1 MSEDKYTGKNIKFLK
16 SIEHV
21 RLRPG
26 MYIGNTSTKGLHH
39 LVYEIVDNSIDEAIA
54 GYCTSI
60 KIEINENFEVVV
72 EDNGRG
78 IPVDIVDKGDEK
90 VSALE
95 LVLTELFSGGK
106 FDNVAYKVSGGLHGV
121 GLSVVNA
128 LSEYIKV
135 WVYRDG
141 GEYFIECKR
150 GIPLDGV
157 KKISNSNKRGTKILF
172 KPDKEIFKNTEFE
185 YLILRNRF
193 EELSYLNNR
202 IAIHFTYKPENKVDL
217 FENPGGLIDYV
228 KLLNSDNKTLLGQ
241 TLYFKNEYINENKKL
256 VEIEVAFNYNDT
268 DDEILYSFVNNI
280 RTYEGGMH
288 VIGFRNALEEVF
300 DDIFENSKLKN
311 NYKDLGILPSKEID
325 SGLVAIVAIKMQDP
339 QFEGQTKEKLGNEYI
354 RKLVNT
360 EIKNW
365 LKKQVEINEN
375 EFLKLVEFLAKKA
388 YIKYQQRLDKKSK
401 VKSFLESDS
410 LPGKLADC
418 SEQDPAKREL
428 FIVEGDSAGGSA
440 KQGRD
445 RRFQAILPL
454 WGKMLN
460 VSKSDFENAQTNDK
474 LRPIIDT
481 LGTGIGN
488 NFNIDYLRYH
498 KIIIMAD
505 ADVDGSHI
513 RTLLLT
519 FFYRVLPEIING
531 GFVYLAVP
539 PLYAYKSGK
548 KQIYLYTDEEK
559 NKFLEEYKKDQNFE
573 IQRFKGLG
581 EMMPQQLWET
591 TMNPDTRK
599 LIQVKITDAITA
611 DMMFEVLMG
620 KYVKPR
626 YDFISSKSLNFD
638 KTKLDI

>member
-1 MSEDKYTGKNIKFLK
+1 MSDINYTGKNIKFLK

-39 LVYEIVDNSIDEAIA
+39 LVYEIVDNAIDEAIA
-54 GYCTSI
+54 GFCTNI
-60 KIEINENFEVVV
+60 KIEINENFEVIV

-135 WVYRDG
+135 WVYRDQ
-141 GEYFIECKR
+141 GEYFIECHR
-150 GIPLDGV
+150 GVPVGSI
-157 KKISNSNKRGTKILF
+157 KKIGNSSKRGTKILF

-193 EELSYLNNR
+193 EELSYLNNK
-202 IAIHFTYKPENKVDL
+202 ISIHFIFKPENKNDL

-228 KLLNSDNKTLLGQ
+228 KFLNNDNKSVFSIP
-241 TLYFKNEYINENKKL
+241 LYFKNEYKTENNKL
-256 VEIEVAFNYNDT
+256 VEIELSFTYNDT

-288 VIGFRNALEEVF
+288 VIGFKNSLEEVF
-300 DDIFENSKLKN
+300 DSLFENSKLKN
-311 NYKDLGILPSKEID
+311 NYKDLGISPSKEVD
-325 SGLVAIVAIKMQDP
+325 SGLVAIIAIKMQDP

-354 RKLVNT
+354 KKLVNT

-365 LKKQVEINEN
+365 LKSEVESREN
-375 EFLKLVEFLAKKA
+375 EFMKLVEFLAKKA
-388 YIKYQQRLDKKSK
+388 YLKYQQKLDKKSK

-418 SEQDPAKREL
+418 SEQDPSKKEL

-460 VSKSDFENAQTNDK
+460 VSKSDFENAQSNEK
-474 LRPIIDT
+474 LKPIIDT

-488 NFNIDYLRYH
+488 NFNIEYLRYH

-519 FFYRVLPEIING
+519 FFYRVLPDLING
-531 GFVYLAVP
+531 GFIYLAVP
-539 PLYAYKSGK
+539 PLYAYKQGK

-559 NKFLEEYKKDQNFE
+559 NNFLEKNNKDQSFE

-591 TMNPDTRK
+591 TMNPETRK
-599 LIQVKITDAITA
+599 LIQVQITDAITA

-626 YDFISSKSLNFD
+626 YDFISNKSVKFD

>member
-1 MSEDKYTGKNIKFLK
+1 MSDNKYTGKNIKFLK

-39 LVYEIVDNSIDEAIA
+39 LIYEIVDNSIDEAIA
-54 GYCTSI
+54 GHCSNI
-60 KIEINENFEVVV
+60 KVEINENHEVIV

-95 LVLTELFSGGK
+95 LVLTELFTGGK

-141 GEYFIECKR
+141 GEYFFECHR
-150 GIPLDGV
+150 GIPVDKV
-157 KKISNSNKRGTKILF
+157 KKIASSNKRGTKILF
-172 KPDKEIFKNTEFE
+172 KPDEEIFKKTEFE

-193 EELSYLNNR
+193 EELSYLNNK
-202 IAIHFTYKPENKVDL
+202 ISIHFTFKPENKVDL
-217 FENPGGLIDYV
+217 FENPGGLVDYV
-228 KLLNSDNKTLLGQ
+228 ISLNNDNKTLLSSP
-241 TLYFKNEYINENKKL
+241 LYFKQEYKTENNKL
-256 VEIEVAFNYNDT
+256 VEIEIAFIYNDT

-288 VIGFRNALEEVF
+288 VIGFKTALEELF
-300 DDIFENSKLKN
+300 DNIFENSKLKN
-311 NYKDLGILPSKEID
+311 NYKDIGILPSKEID
-325 SGLVAIVAIKMQDP
+325 SGLISIIAIKMQDP

-354 RKLVNT
+354 KKLVNT
-360 EIKNW
+360 EIKKW
-365 LKKQVEINEN
+365 LKTEIESKEN
-375 EFLKLVEFLAKKA
+375 EFMRLIEFLAKKA
-388 YIKYQQRLDKKSK
+388 YIKYQQRLDKKTK

-460 VSKSDFENAQTNDK
+460 VSKSDFENAQTNEK
-474 LRPIIDT
+474 LKPIIDT
-481 LGTGIGN
+481 LGTGISN
-488 NFNIDYLRYH
+488 NFNLELLRYH

-519 FFYRVLPEIING
+519 FFYRVLPDIING
-531 GFVYLAVP
+531 GYVYLAVP

-548 KQIYLYTDEEK
+548 KQIYLYSDEEK
-559 NKFLEEYKKDQNFE
+559 SKFLEINKKDQSFE

-591 TMNPDTRK
+591 TMNPETRK

-611 DMMFEVLMG
+611 DMMFEILMG

-626 YDFISSKSLNFD
+626 YEFISNKSINFD

>member
-1 MSEDKYTGKNIKFLK
+1 MSDKYTGKNIKFLK

-54 GYCTSI
+54 GYCTNI
-60 KIEINENFEVVV
+60 KIEINENHEVTV
-72 EDNGRG
+72 EDDGRG
-78 IPVDIVDKGDEK
+78 IPVDLVDKGDEK

-95 LVLTELFSGGK
+95 LVLTELFTGGK

-135 WVYRDG
+135 WVYRDN
-141 GEYFIECKR
+141 GEYFIECRR
-150 GIPLDGV
+150 GIPVEPV
-157 KKISNSNKRGTKILF
+157 KKLGSSTKRGTKILF
-172 KPDKEIFKNTEFE
+172 KPDKEIFKDTEFE

-193 EELSYLNNR
+193 EELSYLNNK
-202 IAIHFTYKPENKVDL
+202 ITIQFNFKPENKIDI
-217 FENPGGLIDYV
+217 FQNPGGLVDYV
-228 KLLNSDNKTLLGQ
+228 KFLNDENKSIFSSP
-241 TLYFKNEYINENKKL
+241 LYFKNEYKTENNKM
-256 VEIEVAFNYNDT
+256 VEIEIAFTYNDT

-288 VIGFRNALEEVF
+288 VIGFKSACEEIF
-300 DDIFENSKLKN
+300 DNLFENSKLKN
-311 NYKDLGILPSKEID
+311 NYKELGITPSKEVD

-354 RKLVNT
+354 KKLVNT
-360 EIKNW
+360 EVKSW
-365 LKKQVEINEN
+365 LKKEVENNEN
-375 EFLKLVEFLAKKA
+375 DFMKLIEFLAKKA
-388 YIKYQQRLDKKSK
+388 YIKYQQRIDKKTK

-418 SEQDPAKREL
+418 SEQDPSKREL

-460 VSKSDFENAQTNDK
+460 VSKADFENAQTNEK
-474 LRPIIDT
+474 LKPIIDT

-488 NFNIDYLRYH
+488 NFNIDNLRYH

-539 PLYAYKSGK
+539 PLYAYKQGK
-548 KQIYLYTDEEK
+548 KQIYLYDDEEK
-559 NKFLEEYKKDQNFE
+559 NRFLESMKKDQNFE

-591 TMNPDTRK
+591 TMNPETRK
-599 LIQVKITDAITA
+599 LIQVKITDALIA

-626 YDFISSKSLNFD
+626 YDFISSKSVSFD
-638 KTKLDI
+638 KSKLDI

>member
-1 MSEDKYTGKNIKFLK
+1 MSDKYTGKNIKFLK

-54 GYCTSI
+54 GHCTSI
-60 KIEINENFEVVV
+60 KIEINENHEVIV
-72 EDNGRG
+72 EDDGRG
-78 IPVDIVDKGDEK
+78 IPVDLVDKGDEK

-95 LVLTELFSGGK
+95 LVLTELFTGGK

-135 WVYRDG
+135 WVYRDN
-141 GEYFIECKR
+141 GEYFIECRK
-150 GIPLDGV
+150 GLPLNEV
-157 KKISNSNKRGTKILF
+157 KKIGKSNKRGTKILF
-172 KPDKEIFKNTEFE
+172 KPDKEIFKDTEFE

-193 EELSYLNNR
+193 EELSYLNNK
-202 IAIHFTYKPENKVDL
+202 ITIQFVFKPENKVDV
-217 FENPGGLIDYV
+217 FENPGGLVDYV
-228 KLLNSDNKTLLGQ
+228 KFLNDENKSIFANP
-241 TLYFKNEYINENKKL
+241 LYFKNEYKTENNKMVE
-256 VEIEVAFNYNDT
+256 VEIAFTYNDT

-288 VIGFRNALEEVF
+288 VIGFKSALEETF
-300 DDIFENSKLKN
+300 DNLFENSKLKN
-311 NYKDLGILPSKEID
+311 NYKELGISPSKEVD
-325 SGLVAIVAIKMQDP
+325 SGLVAIIAVKMQDP

-354 RKLVNT
+354 KKLINSEV
-360 EIKNW
+360 ESW
-365 LKKQVEINEN
+365 LKVEIEKNEN
-375 EFLKLVEFLAKKA
+375 DFMKLIEFLAKKA
-388 YIKYQQRLDKKSK
+388 YIKYQQRLDKKTK

-418 SEQDPAKREL
+418 SEQDPANREL

-460 VSKSDFENAQTNDK
+460 VSKSDFENAQTNEK
-474 LRPIIDT
+474 LKPIIDT

-488 NFNIDYLRYH
+488 NFNIENLRYH

-539 PLYAYKSGK
+539 PLYAYKQGK
-548 KQIYLYTDEEK
+548 KQVYLYDDEEK
-559 NKFLEEYKKDQNFE
+559 NRFLEQYKKDMNFE

-591 TMNPDTRK
+591 TMNPETRK
-599 LIQVKITDAITA
+599 LIQVKITDALIA
-611 DMMFEVLMG
+611 DMMFEILMG

-626 YDFISSKSLNFD
+626 YDFISSKSVNFD

>member
-1 MSEDKYTGKNIKFLK
+1 VSDKYTGKNIKFLK

-54 GYCTSI
+54 GYCTNI
-60 KIEINENFEVVV
+60 KIEINENHEVTV
-72 EDNGRG
+72 EDDGRG
-78 IPVDIVDKGDEK
+78 IPVDLVDKGDEK

-95 LVLTELFSGGK
+95 LVLTELFTGGK

-135 WVYRDG
+135 WVYRDN
-141 GEYFIECKR
+141 GEYFIECRR
-150 GIPLDGV
+150 GIPIEPV
-157 KKISNSNKRGTKILF
+157 KKLGSSTKRGTKILF
-172 KPDKEIFKNTEFE
+172 KPDKEIFKDTEFE

-193 EELSYLNNR
+193 EELSYLNNK
-202 IAIHFTYKPENKVDL
+202 ITIQFNFKPENKIDI
-217 FENPGGLIDYV
+217 FQNPGGLVDYV
-228 KLLNSDNKTLLGQ
+228 KFLNDENKSIFSSP
-241 TLYFKNEYINENKKL
+241 LYFKNEYKTENNKM
-256 VEIEVAFNYNDT
+256 VEIEIAFTYNDT

-288 VIGFRNALEEVF
+288 VIGFKSACEEIF
-300 DDIFENSKLKN
+300 DNLFENSKLKN
-311 NYKDLGILPSKEID
+311 NYKELGITPSKEVD

-354 RKLVNT
+354 KKLVNT
-360 EIKNW
+360 EVKSW
-365 LKKQVEINEN
+365 LKKEVENNEN
-375 EFLKLVEFLAKKA
+375 DFMKLIEFLAKKA
-388 YIKYQQRLDKKSK
+388 YIKYQQRIDKKTK

-418 SEQDPAKREL
+418 SEQDPSKREL

-460 VSKSDFENAQTNDK
+460 VSKADFENAQTNEK
-474 LRPIIDT
+474 LKPIIDT

-488 NFNIDYLRYH
+488 NFNIDNLRYH

-539 PLYAYKSGK
+539 PLYAYKQGK
-548 KQIYLYTDEEK
+548 KQIYLYDDEEK
-559 NKFLEEYKKDQNFE
+559 NRFLESMKKDQNFE

-591 TMNPDTRK
+591 TMNPETRK
-599 LIQVKITDAITA
+599 LIQVKITDALIA

-626 YDFISSKSLNFD
+626 YDFISSKSVSFD
-638 KTKLDI
+638 KSKLDI

>member
-1 MSEDKYTGKNIKFLK
+1 VSDNKYTGKNIKFLK

-60 KIEINENFEVVV
+60 KVEINDDHEVSI

-95 LVLTELFSGGK
+95 LVLTELFTGGK

-135 WVYRDG
+135 WVFRDG
-141 GEYFIECKR
+141 GEYFIECQK
-150 GIPLDGV
+150 GIPIDKT
-157 KKISNSNKRGTKILF
+157 KKIANSNKRGTKIVF

-193 EELSYLNNR
+193 EELSYLNNK
-202 IAIHFTYKPENKVDL
+202 ISIQFIFKPENKLDL
-217 FENPGGLIDYV
+217 FENPGGIVDYV
-228 KLLNSDNKTLLGQ
+228 KFLNNENKNIINE
-241 TLYFKNEYINENKKL
+241 TLYFKNEYKLENNKL
-256 VEIEVAFNYNDT
+256 VEIELAFTYNDT

-288 VIGFRNALEEVF
+288 VIGFKNSLTEIF
-300 DDIFENSKLKN
+300 DNVFENSKLKA
-311 NYKDLGILPSKEID
+311 NYKDIGISPSKEID
-325 SGLVAIVAIKMQDP
+325 SGLVAIIALKMQDP

-354 RKLVNT
+354 KKLVNT
-360 EIKNW
+360 EISNW
-365 LKKQVEINEN
+365 LKEEVSKREN

-388 YIKYQQRLDKKSK
+388 YLKYQQRLDKKSK

-418 SEQDPAKREL
+418 SEQDPSKREL

-460 VSKSDFENAQTNDK
+460 VSKSDFENAQSNEK
-474 LRPIIDT
+474 LKPIIDT

-488 NFNIDYLRYH
+488 NFNIEYLRYH
-498 KIIIMAD
+498 KIILMAD

-531 GFVYLAVP
+531 GYVYLAVP
-539 PLYAYKSGK
+539 PLYAYKAGK

-559 NKFLEEYKKDQNFE
+559 NQFLTINKKDQSFE

-591 TMNPDTRK
+591 TMNPETRK
-599 LIQVKITDAITA
+599 LIQVKITDAISA
-611 DMMFEVLMG
+611 DMMFEILMG

-626 YDFISSKSLNFD
+626 YQFISNQSINFD

>member
-1 MSEDKYTGKNIKFLK
+1 MSDKYTGKNIKFLK

-54 GYCTSI
+54 GHCTSI
-60 KIEINENFEVVV
+60 KIEINENNEVIV
-72 EDNGRG
+72 EDDGRG
-78 IPVDIVDKGDEK
+78 IPVDLVDKGDEK

-95 LVLTELFSGGK
+95 LVLTELFTGGK

-135 WVYRDG
+135 WVYRDN
-141 GEYFIECKR
+141 GEYFIECRK
-150 GIPLDGV
+150 GLPLNEV
-157 KKISNSNKRGTKILF
+157 KKIGKSNKRGTKILF
-172 KPDKEIFKNTEFE
+172 KPDKEIFKDTEFE

-193 EELSYLNNR
+193 EELSYLNNK
-202 IAIHFTYKPENKVDL
+202 ITIQFVFKPENKVDV
-217 FENPGGLIDYV
+217 FENPGGLVDYV
-228 KLLNSDNKTLLGQ
+228 KFLNDENKSIFANP
-241 TLYFKNEYINENKKL
+241 LYFKNEYKTENNKMVE
-256 VEIEVAFNYNDT
+256 VEIAFTYNDT

-288 VIGFRNALEEVF
+288 VIGFKSALEETF
-300 DDIFENSKLKN
+300 DNLFENSKLKN
-311 NYKDLGILPSKEID
+311 NYKELGISPSKEVD
-325 SGLVAIVAIKMQDP
+325 SGLVAIIAVKMQDP

-354 RKLVNT
+354 KKLINSEV
-360 EIKNW
+360 ESW
-365 LKKQVEINEN
+365 LKVEIEKNEN
-375 EFLKLVEFLAKKA
+375 DFMKLIEFLAKKA
-388 YIKYQQRLDKKSK
+388 YIKYQQRLDKKTK

-418 SEQDPAKREL
+418 SEQDPANREL

-460 VSKSDFENAQTNDK
+460 VSKSDFENAQTNEK
-474 LRPIIDT
+474 LKPIIDT

-488 NFNIDYLRYH
+488 NFNIENLRYH

-539 PLYAYKSGK
+539 PLYAYKQGK
-548 KQIYLYTDEEK
+548 KQVYLYDDEEK
-559 NKFLEEYKKDQNFE
+559 NRFLEQYKKDMNFE

-591 TMNPDTRK
+591 TMNPETRK
-599 LIQVKITDAITA
+599 LIQVKITDALIA
-611 DMMFEVLMG
+611 DMMFEILMG

-626 YDFISSKSLNFD
+626 YDFISSKSVNFD

>member
-1 MSEDKYTGKNIKFLK
+1 MSDKYTGKNIKFLK

-54 GYCTSI
+54 GYCTNI
-60 KIEINENFEVVV
+60 KIEINENHEVTV
-72 EDNGRG
+72 EDDGRG
-78 IPVDIVDKGDEK
+78 IPVDLVDKGDEK

-95 LVLTELFSGGK
+95 LVLTELFTGGK

-135 WVYRDG
+135 WVYRDN
-141 GEYFIECKR
+141 GEYFIECRR
-150 GIPLDGV
+150 GIPIEPV
-157 KKISNSNKRGTKILF
+157 KKLGSSTKRGTKILF
-172 KPDKEIFKNTEFE
+172 KPDKEIFKDTEFE

-193 EELSYLNNR
+193 EELSYLNNK
-202 IAIHFTYKPENKVDL
+202 ITIQFNFKPENKIDI
-217 FENPGGLIDYV
+217 FQNPGGLVDYV
-228 KLLNSDNKTLLGQ
+228 KFLNDENKSIFSSP
-241 TLYFKNEYINENKKL
+241 LYFKNEYKTENNKM
-256 VEIEVAFNYNDT
+256 VEIEIAFTYNDT

-288 VIGFRNALEEVF
+288 VIGFKSACEEIF
-300 DDIFENSKLKN
+300 DNLFENSKLKN
-311 NYKDLGILPSKEID
+311 NYKELGITPSKEVD

-354 RKLVNT
+354 KKLVNT
-360 EIKNW
+360 EVKSW
-365 LKKQVEINEN
+365 LKKEVENNEN
-375 EFLKLVEFLAKKA
+375 DFMKLIEFLAKKA
-388 YIKYQQRLDKKSK
+388 YIKYQQRIDKKTK

-418 SEQDPAKREL
+418 SEQDPSKREL

-460 VSKSDFENAQTNDK
+460 VSKADFENAQTNEK
-474 LRPIIDT
+474 LKPIIDT

-488 NFNIDYLRYH
+488 NFNIDNLRYH

-539 PLYAYKSGK
+539 PLYAYKQGK
-548 KQIYLYTDEEK
+548 KQIYLYDDEEK
-559 NKFLEEYKKDQNFE
+559 NRFLESMKKDQNFE

-591 TMNPDTRK
+591 TMNPETRK
-599 LIQVKITDAITA
+599 LIQVKITDALIA

-626 YDFISSKSLNFD
+626 YDFISSKSVSFD
-638 KTKLDI
+638 KSKLDI

>member
-1 MSEDKYTGKNIKFLK
+1 VSDKYTGKNIKFLK

-54 GYCTSI
+54 GHCTSI
-60 KIEINENFEVVV
+60 KIEINENNEVIV
-72 EDNGRG
+72 EDDGRG
-78 IPVDIVDKGDEK
+78 IPVDLVDKGDEK

-95 LVLTELFSGGK
+95 LVLTELFTGGK

-135 WVYRDG
+135 WVYRDN
-141 GEYFIECKR
+141 GEYFIECRK
-150 GIPLDGV
+150 GLPLNEV
-157 KKISNSNKRGTKILF
+157 KKIGKSNKRGTKILF
-172 KPDKEIFKNTEFE
+172 KPDKEIFKDTEFE

-193 EELSYLNNR
+193 EELSYLNNK
-202 IAIHFTYKPENKVDL
+202 ITIQFVFKPENKVDV
-217 FENPGGLIDYV
+217 FENPGGLVDYV
-228 KLLNSDNKTLLGQ
+228 KFLNDENKSIFANP
-241 TLYFKNEYINENKKL
+241 LYFKNEYKTENNKMVE
-256 VEIEVAFNYNDT
+256 VEIAFTYNDT

-288 VIGFRNALEEVF
+288 VIGFKSALEETF
-300 DDIFENSKLKN
+300 DNLFENSKLKN
-311 NYKDLGILPSKEID
+311 NYKELGISPSKEVD
-325 SGLVAIVAIKMQDP
+325 SGLVAIIAVKMQDP

-354 RKLVNT
+354 KKLINSEV
-360 EIKNW
+360 ESW
-365 LKKQVEINEN
+365 LKVEIEKNEN
-375 EFLKLVEFLAKKA
+375 DFMKLIEFLAKKA
-388 YIKYQQRLDKKSK
+388 YIKYQQRLDKKTK

-418 SEQDPAKREL
+418 SEQDPANREL

-460 VSKSDFENAQTNDK
+460 VSKSDFENAQTNEK
-474 LRPIIDT
+474 LKPIIDT

-488 NFNIDYLRYH
+488 NFNIENLRYH

-539 PLYAYKSGK
+539 PLYAYKQGK
-548 KQIYLYTDEEK
+548 KQVYLYDDEEK
-559 NKFLEEYKKDQNFE
+559 NRFLEQYKKDMNFE

-591 TMNPDTRK
+591 TMNPETRK
-599 LIQVKITDAITA
+599 LIQVKITDALIA
-611 DMMFEVLMG
+611 DMMFEILMG

-626 YDFISSKSLNFD
+626 YDFISSKSVNFD

>member
-1 MSEDKYTGKNIKFLK
+1 VSDKYTGKNIKFLK

-54 GYCTSI
+54 GYCTNI
-60 KIEINENFEVVV
+60 KIEINENHEVSV
-72 EDNGRG
+72 EDDGRG
-78 IPVDIVDKGDEK
+78 IPVDLVDKGDEK

-95 LVLTELFSGGK
+95 LVLTELFTGGK

-135 WVYRDG
+135 WVYRDN
-141 GEYFIECKR
+141 GEYFIECRR
-150 GIPLDGV
+150 GIPIEPV
-157 KKISNSNKRGTKILF
+157 KKLGSSTKRGTKILF
-172 KPDKEIFKNTEFE
+172 KPDKEIFKDTEFE

-193 EELSYLNNR
+193 EELSYLNNK
-202 IAIHFTYKPENKVDL
+202 ITIQFNFKPENKIDI
-217 FENPGGLIDYV
+217 FQNPGGLVDYV
-228 KLLNSDNKTLLGQ
+228 KFLNDENKSIFSSP
-241 TLYFKNEYINENKKL
+241 LYFKNEYKTENNKM
-256 VEIEVAFNYNDT
+256 VEIEIAFTYNDT

-288 VIGFRNALEEVF
+288 VIGFKSACEEIF
-300 DDIFENSKLKN
+300 DNLFENSKLKN
-311 NYKDLGILPSKEID
+311 NYKELGITPSKEVD

-354 RKLVNT
+354 KKLVNT
-360 EIKNW
+360 EVKSW
-365 LKKQVEINEN
+365 LKKEVENNEN
-375 EFLKLVEFLAKKA
+375 DFMKLIEFLAKKA
-388 YIKYQQRLDKKSK
+388 YIKYQQRIDKKTK

-418 SEQDPAKREL
+418 SEQDPSKREL

-460 VSKSDFENAQTNDK
+460 VSKADFENAQTNEK
-474 LRPIIDT
+474 LKPIIDT

-488 NFNIDYLRYH
+488 NFNIDNLRYH

-539 PLYAYKSGK
+539 PLYAYKQGK
-548 KQIYLYTDEEK
+548 KQIYLYDDEEK
-559 NKFLEEYKKDQNFE
+559 NRFLESMKKDQNFE

-591 TMNPDTRK
+591 TMNPETRK
-599 LIQVKITDAITA
+599 LIQVKITDALIA

-626 YDFISSKSLNFD
+626 YDFISSKSVSFD
-638 KTKLDI
+638 KSKLDI

>member
-1 MSEDKYTGKNIKFLK
+1 VSDKYTGKNIKFLK

-60 KIEINENFEVVV
+60 KIEINENHEVTV
-72 EDNGRG
+72 EDDGRG

-135 WVYRDG
+135 WVYRDN
-141 GEYFIECKR
+141 GEYFIECRK
-150 GIPLDGV
+150 GIPVDSV
-157 KKISNSNKRGTKILF
+157 KKIGKSSKRGTKILF
-172 KPDKEIFKNTEFE
+172 KPDKDIFKDTEFE

-193 EELSYLNNR
+193 EELSYLNNK
-202 IAIHFTYKPENKVDL
+202 ISIQFVFKPENKVDI
-217 FENPGGLIDYV
+217 FENPGGLVDYV
-228 KLLNSDNKTLLGQ
+228 KFLNDENKSIFTNP
-241 TLYFKNEYINENKKL
+241 LYFKNEYKTENNKM
-256 VEIEVAFNYNDT
+256 VEFEIAFTYNDT

-288 VIGFRNALEEVF
+288 VIGFKSALEEIF
-300 DDIFENSKLKN
+300 DNLFENSKLKN
-311 NYKDLGILPSKEID
+311 NYKELGITPSKEID
-325 SGLVAIVAIKMQDP
+325 SGLVAIIAVKMQDP

-354 RKLVNT
+354 KKLINIEV
-360 EIKNW
+360 ENW
-365 LKKQVEINEN
+365 LKTEIEKNEN
-375 EFLKLVEFLAKKA
+375 DFMKLIEFLAKKA
-388 YIKYQQRLDKKSK
+388 YIKYQQRLDKKTK

-460 VSKSDFENAQTNDK
+460 VSKSDFENAQTNEK
-474 LRPIIDT
+474 LKPIIDT

-488 NFNIDYLRYH
+488 NFNIENLRYH

-539 PLYAYKSGK
+539 PLYAYKQGK
-548 KQIYLYTDEEK
+548 KQVYLYDDEEK
-559 NKFLEEYKKDQNFE
+559 NRFLEQYKKDMNFE

-591 TMNPDTRK
+591 TMNPETRK
-599 LIQVKITDAITA
+599 LIQVKITDALVA
-611 DMMFEVLMG
+611 DMMFEILMG

-626 YDFISSKSLNFD
+626 YDFISSKSVNFD

>member
-1 MSEDKYTGKNIKFLK
+1 MSDKYTGKNIKFLK

-54 GYCTSI
+54 GYCTNI
-60 KIEINENFEVVV
+60 KIEINENHEVTV
-72 EDNGRG
+72 EDDGRG
-78 IPVDIVDKGDEK
+78 IPVDLVDKGDEK

-95 LVLTELFSGGK
+95 LVLTELFTGGK

-135 WVYRDG
+135 WVYRDN
-141 GEYFIECKR
+141 GEYFIECRR
-150 GIPLDGV
+150 GIPVEPV
-157 KKISNSNKRGTKILF
+157 KKLGSSTKRGTKILF
-172 KPDKEIFKNTEFE
+172 KPDKEIFKDTEFE

-193 EELSYLNNR
+193 EELSYLNNK
-202 IAIHFTYKPENKVDL
+202 ITIQFNFKPENKIDI
-217 FENPGGLIDYV
+217 FQNPGGLVDYV
-228 KLLNSDNKTLLGQ
+228 KFLNDENKSIFSSP
-241 TLYFKNEYINENKKL
+241 LYFKNEYKTENNKM
-256 VEIEVAFNYNDT
+256 VEIEIAFTYNDT

-288 VIGFRNALEEVF
+288 VIGFKSACEEIF
-300 DDIFENSKLKN
+300 DNLFENSKLKN
-311 NYKDLGILPSKEID
+311 NYKELGITPSKEVD

-354 RKLVNT
+354 KKLVNT
-360 EIKNW
+360 EVKSW
-365 LKKQVEINEN
+365 LKKEVENNEN
-375 EFLKLVEFLAKKA
+375 DFMKLIEFLAKKA
-388 YIKYQQRLDKKSK
+388 YIKYQQRIDKKTK

-418 SEQDPAKREL
+418 SEQDPSKREL

-460 VSKSDFENAQTNDK
+460 VSKADFENAQTNEK
-474 LRPIIDT
+474 LKPVIDT

-488 NFNIDYLRYH
+488 NFNIDNLRYH

-539 PLYAYKSGK
+539 PLYAYKQGK
-548 KQIYLYTDEEK
+548 KQIYLYDDEEK
-559 NKFLEEYKKDQNFE
+559 NRFLESMKKDQNFE

-591 TMNPDTRK
+591 TMNPETRK
-599 LIQVKITDAITA
+599 LIQVKITDALIA

-626 YDFISSKSLNFD
+626 YDFISSKSVSFD
-638 KTKLDI
+638 KSKLDI

>member
-1 MSEDKYTGKNIKFLK
+1 VSDKYTGKNIKFLK

-54 GYCTSI
+54 GHCTSI
-60 KIEINENFEVVV
+60 KIEINENHEVIV
-72 EDNGRG
+72 EDDGRG
-78 IPVDIVDKGDEK
+78 IPVDLVDKGDEK

-95 LVLTELFSGGK
+95 LVLTELFTGGK

-135 WVYRDG
+135 WVYRDN
-141 GEYFIECKR
+141 GEYFIECRK
-150 GIPLDGV
+150 GLPLNEV
-157 KKISNSNKRGTKILF
+157 KKIGKSNKRGTKILF
-172 KPDKEIFKNTEFE
+172 KPDKEIFKDTEFE

-193 EELSYLNNR
+193 EELSYLNNK
-202 IAIHFTYKPENKVDL
+202 ITIQFVFKPENKVDV
-217 FENPGGLIDYV
+217 FENPGGLVDYV
-228 KLLNSDNKTLLGQ
+228 KFLNDENKSIFANP
-241 TLYFKNEYINENKKL
+241 LYFKNEYKTENNKMVE
-256 VEIEVAFNYNDT
+256 VEIAFTYNDT

-288 VIGFRNALEEVF
+288 VIGFKSALEETF
-300 DDIFENSKLKN
+300 DNLFENSKLKN
-311 NYKDLGILPSKEID
+311 NYKELGISPSKEVD
-325 SGLVAIVAIKMQDP
+325 SGLVAIIAVKMQDP

-354 RKLVNT
+354 KKLINSEV
-360 EIKNW
+360 ESW
-365 LKKQVEINEN
+365 LKVEIEKNEN
-375 EFLKLVEFLAKKA
+375 DFMKLIEFLAKKA
-388 YIKYQQRLDKKSK
+388 YIKYQQRLDKKTK

-418 SEQDPAKREL
+418 SEQDPANREL

-460 VSKSDFENAQTNDK
+460 VSKSDFENAQTNEK
-474 LRPIIDT
+474 LKPIIDT

-488 NFNIDYLRYH
+488 NFNIENLRYH

-539 PLYAYKSGK
+539 PLYAYKQGK
-548 KQIYLYTDEEK
+548 KQVYLYDDEEK
-559 NKFLEEYKKDQNFE
+559 NRFLEQYKKDMNFE

-591 TMNPDTRK
+591 TMNPETRK
-599 LIQVKITDAITA
+599 LIQVKITDALIA
-611 DMMFEVLMG
+611 DMMFEILMG

-626 YDFISSKSLNFD
+626 YDFISSKSVNFD

>member
-1 MSEDKYTGKNIKFLK
+1 MSDKYTGKNIKFLK

-54 GYCTSI
+54 GHCTSI
-60 KIEINENFEVVV
+60 KIEINENNEVIV
-72 EDNGRG
+72 EDDGRG
-78 IPVDIVDKGDEK
+78 IPVDLVDKGDEK

-95 LVLTELFSGGK
+95 LVLTELFTGGK

-135 WVYRDG
+135 WVYRDN
-141 GEYFIECKR
+141 GEYFIECRK
-150 GIPLDGV
+150 GLPLNEV
-157 KKISNSNKRGTKILF
+157 KKIGKSNKRGTKILF
-172 KPDKEIFKNTEFE
+172 KPDKEIFKDTEFE

-193 EELSYLNNR
+193 EELSYLNNK
-202 IAIHFTYKPENKVDL
+202 ITIQFVFKPENKVDV
-217 FENPGGLIDYV
+217 FENPGGLVDYV
-228 KLLNSDNKTLLGQ
+228 KFLNDENKSIFANP
-241 TLYFKNEYINENKKL
+241 LYFKNEYKTENNKMVE
-256 VEIEVAFNYNDT
+256 VEIAFTYNDT

-288 VIGFRNALEEVF
+288 VIGFKSALEETF
-300 DDIFENSKLKN
+300 DNLFENSKLKN
-311 NYKDLGILPSKEID
+311 NYKELGISPSKEVD
-325 SGLVAIVAIKMQDP
+325 SGLVAIIAVKMQDP

-354 RKLVNT
+354 KKLINT
-360 EIKNW
+360 EVESW
-365 LKKQVEINEN
+365 LKVEIEKNEN
-375 EFLKLVEFLAKKA
+375 DFMKLIEFLAKKA
-388 YIKYQQRLDKKSK
+388 YIKYQQRLDKKTK

-418 SEQDPAKREL
+418 SEQDPANREL

-460 VSKSDFENAQTNDK
+460 VSKSDFENAQTNEK
-474 LRPIIDT
+474 LKPIIDT

-488 NFNIDYLRYH
+488 NFNIENLRYH

-539 PLYAYKSGK
+539 PLYAYKQGK
-548 KQIYLYTDEEK
+548 KQVYLYDDEEK
-559 NKFLEEYKKDQNFE
+559 NRFLEQYKKDMNFE

-591 TMNPDTRK
+591 TMNPETRK
-599 LIQVKITDAITA
+599 LIQVKITDALIA
-611 DMMFEVLMG
+611 DMMFEILMG

-626 YDFISSKSLNFD
+626 YDFISSKSVNFD